1 MIFGII
7 AEYNPFHNGHF
18 NHIHK
23 SKKITKTENCIVIM
37 SGNFVQRG
45 EPAVLNKQ
53 TRTKLAL
60 KNGASMVIELPVPFA
75 TGSADIFAYGA
86 VNILENSNIIDF
98 LCFGAETNN
107 INHITYIADILTNE
121 PKTFK
126 EILKEELSRG
136 ISYPSA
142 RYNALSIYIKNYQMD
157 INSIDLSFLKTPNN
171 ILALEYVKALKLH
184 NSAIKPIV
192 IQRKGNSFHQT
203 EITSPISSATAVRT
217 ALKEFELS
225 RIPETKELIKNKIKS
240 SLPENIWETFFQ
252 EIINYP
258 KLENYL
264 PALDYILRTKT
275 QKELSEILDMTE
287 GLENRILKHAFE
299 KNTEDLF
306 QGLKTKRYTLTKI
319 KHAITHLLLDIKKS
333 DIAPYMDKGLP
344 YIRILGFRK
353 DKEFLLRELTEKS
366 KIPVITNIKSAE
378 KKLSPLAVS
387 LLNKEKLASD
397 IYYML
402 TTKEI
407 NTEYTKPIVIV

>member
-1 MIFGII
+1 M
-7 AEYNPFHNGHF
+7 
-18 NHIHK
+18 
-23 SKKITKTENCIVIM
+23 
-37 SGNFVQRG
+37 
-45 EPAVLNKQ
+45 
-53 TRTKLAL
+53 
-60 KNGASMVIELPVPFA
+60 
-75 TGSADIFAYGA
+75 
-86 VNILENSNIIDF
+86 
-98 LCFGAETNN
+98 
-107 INHITYIADILTNE
+107 
-121 PKTFK
+121 
-126 EILKEELSRG
+126 
-136 ISYPSA
+136 
-142 RYNALSIYIKNYQMD
+142 
-157 INSIDLSFLKTPNN
+157 
-171 ILALEYVKALKLH
+171 
-184 NSAIKPIV
+184 
-192 IQRKGNSFHQT
+192 
-203 EITSPISSATAVRT
+203 
-217 ALKEFELS
+217 
-225 RIPETKELIKNKIKS
+225 
-240 SLPENIWETFFQ
+240 
-252 EIINYP
+252 
-258 KLENYL
+258 

-275 QKELSEILDMTE
+275 KKELSEILDMTE

>member
-1 MIFGII
+1 MLFR
-7 AEYNPFHNGHF
+7 Y
-18 NHIHK
+18 
-23 SKKITKTENCIVIM
+23 
-37 SGNFVQRG
+37 
-45 EPAVLNKQ
+45 
-53 TRTKLAL
+53 
-60 KNGASMVIELPVPFA
+60 
-75 TGSADIFAYGA
+75 
-86 VNILENSNIIDF
+86 
-98 LCFGAETNN
+98 
-107 INHITYIADILTNE
+107 ITYIADILTNE

-275 QKELSEILDMTE
+275 KKELSEILDMTE